1 MDIASLVGMLLGMGM
16 VVYGIIDSGGT
27 SAFGTFID
35 VASVAITFGGSLS
48 SISGG
53 DTKTGSFSFLG
64 LFIVLLSALGYA
76 LYLVTM
82 SQLKIGQMKGLL
94 LTFYVFLFGGILLFI
109 GTETISQLQPISKW
123 HTAGNLILLA
133 LIPTVVSNLALVRA
147 VKSIGSTLT
156 SVLGAMEPVTAVCVG
171 IFLFGEAFTTSIGVG
186 IALIIAAVIV
196 IILKR

>member
-1 MDIASLVGMLLGMGM
+1 MN
-16 VVYGIIDSGGT
+16 
-27 SAFGTFID
+27 
-35 VASVAITFGGSLS
+35 
-48 SISGG
+48 
-53 DTKTGSFSFLG
+53 
-64 LFIVLLSALGYA
+64 
-76 LYLVTM
+76 
-82 SQLKIGQMKGLL
+82 GLL

-109 GTETISQLQPISKW
+109 GIGTVSQLQPISEW

-186 IALIIAAVIV
+186 IALIIAAVMV